1 LLCVNLYS
9 QNFTDQLNAGDD
21 EPTIWEGWGA
31 AVIVRGVGDYTDR
44 VWISKYCTGKDHTQM
59 RINVGDNQLGDDCA
73 VIGITIEE
81 EPRWK
86 GIYYFYNNDVFFY
99 FFKKR
104 YDIISCITLGGFYC
118 GKII

>member
-1 LLCVNLYS
+1 MLLFLLLCVNLYS

-31 AVIVRGVGDYTDR
+31 AVMVRGVGDYTDR

-73 VIGITIEE
+73 VIGITVEE
-81 EPRWK
+81 EPGWK
-86 GIYYFYNNDVFFY
+86 GIYIF
-99 FFKKR
+99 
-104 YDIISCITLGGFYC
+104 IIMGSLEL
-118 GKII
+118 KLQLLNMS